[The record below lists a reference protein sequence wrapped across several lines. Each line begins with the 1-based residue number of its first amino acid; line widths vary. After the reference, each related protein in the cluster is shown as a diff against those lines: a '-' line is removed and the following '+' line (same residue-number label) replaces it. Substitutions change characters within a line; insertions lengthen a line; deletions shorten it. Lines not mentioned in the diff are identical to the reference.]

1 MSDDPPDDTAARPG
15 WGLVLEIAAA
25 AAFRQAL
32 TVVIFALALATPFVR
47 VVLGWPGEL
56 GALVIVVVAAGVSLA
71 ARRGDIEWRGILPV
85 SLLAFFGWSV
95 LSILWSEYTWA
106 SLGGVL
112 YSLAF
117 AFLGAFIALSRDL
130 IQVVRALGD
139 ALRAILLASIIV
151 EIVAGILIDTALPFL
166 GVTGALAEGGPIQ
179 GIAGSRNALGFL
191 AGLAIL
197 TFWIEIRTRS
207 VRRIVSIPFMVLA
220 GLIVILSRSPVT
232 IVVLGV
238 VGLAG
243 LLLVGL
249 RRIPSTARA
258 TLQPIILVLA
268 IVAAAVAWVFRVR
281 ILNFLD
287 AASDFEARIRV
298 WQTLSGLAD
307 RHPVEGWGWVGLW
320 PQHVFP
326 FSSVRLPAGRHAGSA
341 FNAFVDTW
349 FQLGLIGLVLLVLA
363 LGLGF
368 ARAWLVA
375 SEARSTVNVWPALTL
390 ALLGATGMA
399 ESYLIAE
406 GGLVLVVAACIA
418 AARKRSWRKALT

>member
-1 MSDDPPDDTAARPG
+1 MSDVESRRA
-15 WGLVLEIAAA
+15 WYGLALDIVAS

-32 TVVIFALALATPFVR
+32 TVVIFGLSLATPFVR

-56 GALVIVVVAAGVSLA
+56 AALIVIVLAAGLSLA
-71 ARRGDIEWRGILPV
+71 ARRGEIEWRGILPV
-85 SLLAFFGWSV
+85 SLLAFFGWTV
-95 LSILWSEYTWA
+95 LSVLWSEYTWA
-106 SLGGVL
+106 SIGGVL

-130 IQVVRALGD
+130 IQVMRALGD
-139 ALRAILLASIIV
+139 AMRAILLASIVV
-151 EIVAGILIDTALPFL
+151 EIIAGILIDMPLPFL
-166 GVTGALAEGGPIQ
+166 GVTGALAQGGPIQ
-179 GIAGSRNALGFL
+179 GIAGTRNALGFL

-220 GLIVILSRSPVT
+220 GLIVVFSRSPVT
-232 IVVLGV
+232 VVVLGV

-243 LLLVGL
+243 LLLVLL
-249 RRIPSTARA
+249 RRIPQRARA
-258 TLQPIILVLA
+258 TLQPIILV
-268 IVAAAVAWVFRVR
+268 VAVVGAAVAWVFRVR
-281 ILNFLD
+281 ILNMLD
-287 AASDFEARIRV
+287 AASDFDARIGV
-298 WQTLSGLAD
+298 WRSLSRLAEL
-307 RHPVEGWGWVGLW
+307 HPVEGWGWVGLW
-320 PQHVFP
+320 PQEIFP
-326 FSSVRLPAGRHAGSA
+326 FSSVDLPSGRRAGSA
-341 FNAFVDTW
+341 LNAFVDTW
-349 FQLGLIGLVLLVLA
+349 FQVGLIGLALLVLA

-390 ALLGATGMA
+390 ALLGATGLA

-406 GGLVLVVAACIA
+406 AGMVLAVAACIA